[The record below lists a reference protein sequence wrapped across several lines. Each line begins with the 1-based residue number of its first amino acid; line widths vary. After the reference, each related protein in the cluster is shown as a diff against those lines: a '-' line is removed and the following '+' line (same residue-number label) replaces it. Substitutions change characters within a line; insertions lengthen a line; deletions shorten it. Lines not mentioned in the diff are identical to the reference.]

1 MTMNSQ
7 VLIVE
12 WLPAV
17 QHCVWKDVQS
27 HRLAESISG
36 GAKAVKMSVTGTYLC
51 APGLMG
57 PVSSAYLMA
66 IVAATLP
73 GKQGT

>member
-1 MTMNSQ
+1 MNPQ
-7 VLIVE
+7 VLILK

-36 GAKAVKMSVTGTYLC
+36 GVKAVKTSVTGTYLC
-51 APGLMG
+51 APGLTG
-57 PVSSAYLMA
+57 PASSAYLMA
-66 IVAATLP
+66 IVAVTLQ
-73 GKQGT
+73 GKQGM